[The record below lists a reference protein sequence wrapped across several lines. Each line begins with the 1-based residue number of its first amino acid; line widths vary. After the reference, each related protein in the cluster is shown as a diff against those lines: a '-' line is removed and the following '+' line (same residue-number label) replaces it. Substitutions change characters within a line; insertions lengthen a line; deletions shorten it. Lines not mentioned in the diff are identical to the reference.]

1 MKLCPMKEADIQV
14 DCQGYQIETLAD
26 WEFFNKRD
34 RLAGF
39 NWRRGKWWVRHELQ
53 KRREQER
60 RRRLLELKRR
70 LR

>member
-1 MKLCPMKEADIQV
+1 MKLCPMEQADIQV
-14 DCQGYQIETLAD
+14 DRQGYQIETLAD
-26 WEFFNKRD
+26 WKFFNNRD
-34 RLAGF
+34 QLTGYD
-39 NWRRGKWWVRHELQ
+39 WRRDKWRVRHELQ